1 MSTSLKPVAPRRGS
15 PSGPHARIRVDGGRN
30 EGHNRDMTDFE
41 VNSADHGESRF
52 EGDWAQTQGCG
63 QTRYFARILLHLLP
77 PWLEDEIRANRLSI
91 LDWGC
96 AEGEAVD
103 SFRTHF
109 PRSHVVGIDRS
120 ASAIGNARQKFGA
133 PFFFNQDVLSAP
145 PPVAFD
151 VLVISNLLQH
161 FQDPWPVLRQLGDY
175 AARHL
180 LILVPFREESPSGSL
195 YPFDDATIGT
205 RIAPDFILSSS
216 RIIDCGGH
224 SAGYWPG
231 SQILLVY
238 SRSHYVPHSGAVFDE
253 SAWDRTPGLSSPPPD
268 ARLLP
273 SGRTTADSPAPE
285 VAAPAAEASLPNPPP
300 EPVDGPQDPIETIIL
315 PELRR
320 ARSIAVVAC
329 AVPFS
334 STLNQRPIC
343 CAKYLADQGTTVL
356 FVEVWESPGQPVHP
370 TGEEVYPGVFSIPF
384 YAFRDD
390 IRHTFQDNMDR
401 IAAVSHANRSYL
413 CTLPTRALVE
423 TARVL
428 RAAGYHIHYDIMDDW
443 EAFLHDDEEMTHWFS
458 APVELEMVALADTVT
473 AVSGKLVEKFE
484 RLRPDILEVRNG
496 YYPSALE
503 CEQFAAARAPLE
515 RPKVVG
521 YFGHLSDAWFGWET
535 VFYAARKRPDIEFE
549 LIGYGLSDRS
559 LLRLHSFPNVRF
571 VGLVPQKNLQNYARK
586 WWAGM
591 IPFQPSTLSAAV
603 DPLKVY
609 EYLHFGL
616 PTVVTGI
623 PGIADYPLIEFAG
636 DPDSFV
642 SALDRLPD
650 RPDEQSL
657 SRVAEF
663 LKACVWEERLAS
675 LNRLTGQRGGE
686 AELAVREAA
695 LHADERYWQAR
706 IAELGKQ
713 QERQRRLWEQQ
724 QRLGEAD
731 LAARQARETELAM
744 REAALRAEVELW
756 QAKSAELGKQL
767 EEQACI
773 ETGLRAAGQRLQE
786 AHEAELAARE
796 AVLGS
801 HAQYWQAKSV
811 ELGKQLDEQRQ
822 ENVRKFRTLEE
833 NSAAEIRTLTTRAA
847 ASASEAANLRRL
859 TTDLLRSRSW
869 KITAPLR
876 FLSKP
881 LFTAPAGP
889 QEVQQVE
896 QVEQAV
902 AACSSGTSSTSDP
915 MEPVLAELRRA
926 QSIAIVPCAVP
937 FTSTA
942 NQRPIS
948 CAKYLA
954 DRGSTV
960 LYVAWQW
967 SPGEEIPPGGQ
978 ELYPRIFHLPL
989 STFQAN
995 LDAIAS
1001 ASGPQPPTPN
1011 PQPLLPGPRPP
1022 AYLCSLPSAALVE
1035 AVRPLRAGGY
1045 HIHYD
1050 IMDDWEEFHRAGEA
1064 PWYSA
1069 SVEREMVVLSDT
1081 VTAVSDRLAQKFAR
1095 LRSDIVVVRNG
1106 YDPAAL
1112 GCRQFVAARSLLE
1125 RPKVVGYFGHLSD
1138 AWFDWETLWHAAR
1151 KLPDVEFELIGY
1163 GLSDRSRARLGDF
1176 ANIRFV
1182 GLVSQNDLHR
1192 YARKWW
1198 AGMIPFR
1205 PSALSAAVDPLK
1217 IYEYLHFGLPT
1228 VVTGISGIAD
1238 YPLVHFAPD
1247 PSGFLS
1253 ALDQVQD
1260 RPGEQILSE
1269 VADFLKTCVWEERLA
1284 KLDSL
1289 LGQPAGLASLYA
1301 H

>member
-1 MSTSLKPVAPRRGS
+1 VSISLKPRRGS
-15 PSGPHARIRVDGGRN
+15 ASGPHARIRVDGGRN

-41 VNSADHGESRF
+41 VNSVGHGESRF

-109 PRSHVVGIDRS
+109 PRSNVAGIDRS
-120 ASAIGNARQKFGA
+120 ASAIRNARQKFGA
-133 PFFFNQDVLSAP
+133 PCFFDQDVLTAP

-161 FQDPWPVLRQLGDY
+161 FQDPWPVLRKLGVY

-195 YPFDDATIGT
+195 YSFDDATIGT
-205 RIAPDFILSSS
+205 RIHPDFSLSSA
-216 RIIDCGGH
+216 RMIDCGGH

-238 SRSHYVPHSGAVFDE
+238 SRSRYVPHSGAVFDE
-253 SAWDRTPGLSSPPPD
+253 SAWDRPPGLSSPPPD

-273 SGRTTADSPAPE
+273 SGPPTAGSPAPE
-285 VAAPAAEASLPNPPP
+285 VAAEVSLPKPVPA
-300 EPVDGPQDPIETIIL
+300 PVDRPQDPIGTIIL
-315 PELRR
+315 PALRR

-334 STLNQRPIC
+334 SALNQRPIC
-343 CAKYLADQGTTVL
+343 CAKFLADQGTTVL

-370 TGEEVYPGVFSIPF
+370 AGEEVYPGVFSIPF

-390 IRHTFQDNMDR
+390 ILHTFQDNIDR
-401 IAAVSHANRSYL
+401 ITSVSHANRLYL

-423 TARVL
+423 AARVL

-496 YYPSALE
+496 YRPADLD
-503 CEQFAAARAPLE
+503 CEQFTAARAPLE
-515 RPKVVG
+515 RPRVVG
-521 YFGHLSDAWFGWET
+521 YFGHLSDAWFDWET

-571 VGLVPQKNLQNYARK
+571 LGLVPQKNLQHYARK
-586 WWAGM
+586 WWAAM

-616 PTVVTGI
+616 PTLVTGI

-642 SALDRLPD
+642 SAFDRLPD

-663 LKACVWEERLAS
+663 LKACVWEARLAS
-675 LNRLTGQRGGE
+675 LNSLTGRRSGE
-686 AELAVREAA
+686 EELAVREAA
-695 LHADERYWQAR
+695 LRSDERYWQAR

-713 QERQRRLWEQQ
+713 QERQRRLWAAEQEQ
-724 QRLGEAD
+724 QRL
-731 LAARQARETELAM
+731 RESELTM

-756 QAKSAELGKQL
+756 QAKAADLGKQL
-767 EEQACI
+767 EEQARI
-773 ETGLRAAGQRLQE
+773 ETALRAAGQRLQE

-822 ENVRKFRTLEE
+822 ETMRKLRTLEE
-833 NSAAEIRTLTTRAA
+833 NSASEIRTLTARAA

-881 LFTAPAGP
+881 LFTAP
-889 QEVQQVE
+889 VQQ
-896 QVEQAV
+896 AV
-902 AACSSGTSSTSDP
+902 SACSSISSSTPDP
-915 MEPVLAELRRA
+915 PESVNPSNPLAPVLAELRRA

-942 NQRPIS
+942 NQRPIG

-954 DRGSTV
+954 DHGSTV

-967 SPGEEIPPGGQ
+967 SPGEELPPDGQ
-978 ELYPRIFHLPL
+978 ELYPRIFHLSL

-1001 ASGPQPPTPN
+1001 ASGPQSSALS
-1011 PQPLLPGPRPP
+1011 PQPPI
-1022 AYLCSLPSAALVE
+1022 YLCSLPSAALVE

-1050 IMDDWEEFHRAGEA
+1050 IMDDWEEFQRVGEA

-1069 SVEREMVVLSDT
+1069 SVEREMVVLADT
-1081 VTAVSDRLAQKFAR
+1081 VTAVSDRLAQKFAH

-1106 YDPAAL
+1106 YDPTVL
-1112 GCRQFVAARSLLE
+1112 GCRQFVAARSPLE

-1138 AWFDWETLWHAAR
+1138 AWFDWETVLQAAR

-1176 ANIRFV
+1176 RNIRFV

-1205 PSALSAAVDPLK
+1205 PSTLSAAVDPLK

-1228 VVTGISGIAD
+1228 VVTGVSGIAA
-1238 YPLVHFAPD
+1238 YPLVHFATD
-1247 PSGFLS
+1247 PSSFLS

-1260 RPGEQILSE
+1260 RPGEPILSE
-1269 VADFLKTCVWEERLA
+1269 VADFLRTCVWEQRLA
-1284 KLDSL
+1284 ELNSL

>member
-1 MSTSLKPVAPRRGS
+1 
-15 PSGPHARIRVDGGRN
+15 
-30 EGHNRDMTDFE
+30 MTDFE
-41 VNSADHGESRF
+41 VNSAGHGESRF

-109 PRSHVVGIDRS
+109 PQSHVAGIDRS
-120 ASAIGNARQKFGA
+120 ASAIRNARQKFGA
-133 PFFFNQDVLSAP
+133 PYFVNQDVLSAP
-145 PPVAFD
+145 PPVVFD

-161 FQDPWPVLRQLGDY
+161 FQDPWPVLRKLGIY

-205 RIAPDFILSSS
+205 RIDPDFSLSSA
-216 RIIDCGGH
+216 RMIDCGGH

-238 SRSHYVPHSGAVFDE
+238 SRARYVPHSGAVFDE
-253 SAWDRTPGLSSPPPD
+253 SAWDRIPDLSSPPSD
-268 ARLLP
+268 AL
-273 SGRTTADSPAPE
+273 GRTTDGSLATE
-285 VAAPAAEASLPNPPP
+285 VVAPAAASLPNPAP
-300 EPVDGPQDPIETIIL
+300 ELWDRRSPFVVCQQDPIETILL
-315 PELRR
+315 PQLRR

-334 STLNQRPIC
+334 SALNQRPIC
-343 CAKYLADQGTTVL
+343 CAKFLADQGTTVL
-356 FVEVWESPGQPVHP
+356 FVEVWEAPGQPVHP

-390 IRHTFQDNMDR
+390 IRHTFQDNIDR
-401 IAAVSHANRSYL
+401 IASVSHANRSYL

-423 TARVL
+423 AARVL

-496 YYPSALE
+496 YRPADLD
-503 CEQFAAARAPLE
+503 CEQFTAARAPLE

-521 YFGHLSDAWFGWET
+521 YFGHLSDAWFDWET

-559 LLRLHSFPNVRF
+559 LLRLHTFPNIRF
-571 VGLVPQKNLQNYARK
+571 VGLVPQKNLQHYARK

-663 LKACVWEERLAS
+663 LKACVWEARLAS
-675 LNRLTGQRGGE
+675 LNSLTGRQGGE

-695 LHADERYWQAR
+695 LRSDERYWQAR

-713 QERQRRLWEQQ
+713 QERQRRLWAAEREP
-724 QRLGEAD
+724 QRL
-731 LAARQARETELAM
+731 RETELAM
-744 REAALRAEVELW
+744 RETALRAEVELW
-756 QAKSAELGKQL
+756 QAKAAELGIQL
-767 EEQACI
+767 EEQARI
-773 ETGLRAAGQRLQE
+773 ETGLRASQQRLEE

-833 NSAAEIRTLTTRAA
+833 NSAAEIRTLTARAA

-881 LFTAPAGP
+881 LFTAP
-889 QEVQQVE
+889 VQQ
-896 QVEQAV
+896 AV
-902 AACSSGTSSTSDP
+902 SACVSAPSSTSDAP
-915 MEPVLAELRRA
+915 EPVNPPNPLEPIFAELRRA
-926 QSIAIVPCAVP
+926 QSIAVVPCAVP

-948 CAKYLA
+948 CAKHLA
-954 DRGSTV
+954 DHGSTV

-967 SPGEEIPPGGQ
+967 SPGEELPPDGQ
-978 ELYPRIFHLPL
+978 ELYPRIFQLSL

-995 LDAIAS
+995 LDALAS
-1001 ASGPQPPTPN
+1001 ASGPQCGAD
-1011 PQPLLPGPRPP
+1011 PLVRGRPP
-1022 AYLCSLPSAALVE
+1022 GRPVAKGGVFTTSDQADQGVGRGPGGPPHIGGHPPIYLCSLPSAALVE

-1050 IMDDWEEFHRAGEA
+1050 IMDDWEEFQRVGEA

-1081 VTAVSDRLAQKFAR
+1081 VTAVSDQLAQKFAR
-1095 LRSDIVVVRNG
+1095 FRSDIVVVRNG

-1112 GCRQFVAARSLLE
+1112 GCRQFVAARSPLE

-1138 AWFDWETLWHAAR
+1138 AWFDWETVLQTAR

-1176 ANIRFV
+1176 RNIRFA
-1182 GLVSQNDLHR
+1182 GLVAQNDLHR

-1228 VVTGISGIAD
+1228 VVTGVSGIAA
-1238 YPLVHFAPD
+1238 YPLVRFAKD
-1247 PSGFLS
+1247 PGGFLS

-1260 RPGEQILSE
+1260 RPGEPILSE
-1269 VADFLKTCVWEERLA
+1269 VADFLRTCVWEQRLA
-1284 KLDSL
+1284 KLNSL